1 MNKLEL
7 LTHSLKVLT
16 ALSDDIQKAI
26 SNAQEGTMQESS
38 DLIMGSLLGT
48 ALVILM
54 SITAISLPEIMMLK
68 KVLSWKLIG
77 LFLGYLVVAFIIV
90 GYCLNWIM

>member
-1 MNKLEL
+1 MEKAEGDAEDRNIGGQPLASSTTVLSHKG
-7 LTHSLKVLT
+7 TSAFVLKGVPV
-16 ALSDDIQKAI
+16 
-26 SNAQEGTMQESS
+26 
-38 DLIMGSLLGT
+38 GT

-77 LFLGYLVVAFIIV
+77 LFLGYLIIAFIVV
-90 GYCLNWIM
+90 GYLLNWIL